1 MHIMHN
7 VYRSVPERASSGL
20 GSEFLASK
28 RSSNYVLMDRR
39 YQRRDALFEMETPQV
54 SSNSGSPGSPGSGWF
69 RELVQHIA
77 ALGKVVTREVPGVE
91 VYSNLSNVSQLSP
104 GIDECPRVGVIFPL
118 QVIIRECE
126 ELYGMGVLVTG
137 GKTWHKR
144 GYLVNMLRELGYSY
158 STIVDAY
165 MSVFPLIED
174 RYAEVQFQLVDSVL
188 YALNAWVDV
197 SQGGSGELMG
207 YNMEQT
213 ELLQAIRSHGISQWC
228 DSMRHYVYGITNQ
241 QPPAA
246 IRTQADKYIHEIRVM
261 EQRIVGLVLA

>member
-54 SSNSGSPGSPGSGWF
+54 SSNSGSPGSGWF

-137 GKTWHKR
+137 GKTW
-144 GYLVNMLRELGYSY
+144 
-158 STIVDAY
+158 Y